1 MRLMGRWNWWM
12 PKWTQSVLR
21 VRQPEAVPEVAT
33 ESV

>member
-21 VRQPEAVPEVAT
+21 VRQPEPAPEVAT
-33 ESV
+33 ESA